1 MRLSTKRP
9 KTYKTLKQKK
19 EEELPEEASDNWL
32 LELIKALERALKKP

>member
-9 KTYKTLKQKK
+9 KTHKTAKQKK
-19 EEELPEEASDNWL
+19 EKLSEETSNNWL

>member
-9 KTYKTLKQKK
+9 KIKQKK
-19 EEELPEEASDNWL
+19 EELLEETSNNLL